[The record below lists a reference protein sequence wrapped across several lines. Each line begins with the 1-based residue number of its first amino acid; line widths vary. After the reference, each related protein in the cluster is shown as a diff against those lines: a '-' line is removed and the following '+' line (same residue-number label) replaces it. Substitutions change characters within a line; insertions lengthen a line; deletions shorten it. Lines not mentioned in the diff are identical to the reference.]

1 MEQTGE
7 PCPIC
12 LDNIGN
18 ESHTLPEC
26 SHKFHTNCIMTW
38 FRAGHKCC
46 PLCRNGGVNNTS
58 SQSINL
64 INTELSTYSWMYRK
78 KLLHDDYIKMRR
90 LSRKKDAPKELKKK
104 VQKLKRMELKYKNIT
119 KELSVFIKS
128 KFPLLTVVQIRSKG
142 RKIQRKKWKLKRAI
156 VNMKQYIGLTNK
168 EIQLI
173 IPIKV
178 NV

>member
-1 MEQTGE
+1 
-7 PCPIC
+7 
-12 LDNIGN
+12 
-18 ESHTLPEC
+18 
-26 SHKFHTNCIMTW
+26 
-38 FRAGHKCC
+38 
-46 PLCRNGGVNNTS
+46 
-58 SQSINL
+58 
-64 INTELSTYSWMYRK
+64 
-78 KLLHDDYIKMRR
+78 
-90 LSRKKDAPKELKKK
+90 
-104 VQKLKRMELKYKNIT
+104 MELKYKNIT